1 MTRET
6 SPPVA
11 LSAIVEQ
18 PALPTDQVNTLLNTK
33 AGRHHRSRGIS
44 AIQGPP
50 VSERPSGGL
59 ASVQRETA
67 FEETANERFEDNG
80 VPFVR

>member
-6 SPPVA
+6 SPPMA
-11 LSAIVEQ
+11 LSAVVERL
-18 PALPTDQVNTLLNTK
+18 ALPTDQVNTLLNTET
-33 AGRHHRSRGIS
+33 GRHRRSRGIS

-50 VSERPSGGL
+50 VSERPSGRVV
-59 ASVQRETA
+59 SVQRETA
-67 FEETANERFEDNG
+67 FEETANERSEDNG